1 MRNGA
6 LTSPQ
11 RAERSSLLVL
21 HADDAGEV
29 PSMAERARE
38 RERGGTELEMMVSV
52 WGLGVKGEEVC
63 KVEEAT
69 TKTLMM
75 VVNGRDMQHQDRC
88 VARQVSFLMLLAPLH
103 CCMAHDPVS
112 DLGERRLKGERDGPN
127 AFILQPV
134 PPLSF
139 LISFKRPQNP
149 KASLSLISGRRST

>member
-1 MRNGA
+1 MVRNGA

-38 RERGGTELEMMVSV
+38 SESKREGTELEMMVSV

-69 TKTLMM
+69 T
-75 VVNGRDMQHQDRC
+75 GDDI
-88 VARQVSFLMLLAPLH
+88 
-103 CCMAHDPVS
+103 D
-112 DLGERRLKGERDGPN
+112 DGEW
-127 AFILQPV
+127 
-134 PPLSF
+134 
-139 LISFKRPQNP
+139 
-149 KASLSLISGRRST
+149 